1 MVGLILAAGEG
12 RRLFGADT
20 AEGCKPLVEVHGKR
34 LLSCAL
40 DNLVL
45 LGVRQAVIVV
55 GKHEKAIK
63 TVYGSVYEG
72 VQLTYAYQN
81 EPNGIVNAILSAEK
95 YIMDDFVLQLSDE
108 IFFGLKPIDNPLE
121 DDNDFAVGYVVED
134 DENKIKGN
142 YSIDLNSKEEI
153 LKCTEKPTVVTNHYK
168 GTGFCFFKKKTLNT
182 LKEIYDRKTNKP
194 TDLCDFINLLI
205 SKGSRGCIIE
215 IAEEEININTKQDLQ
230 RARCY
235 DRLI

>member
-95 YIMDDFVLQLSDE
+95 YILDDFVLQLSDE

-153 LKCTEKPTVVTNHYK
+153 LKQAN
-168 GTGFCFFKKKTLNT
+168 FCFFKKKTLNT